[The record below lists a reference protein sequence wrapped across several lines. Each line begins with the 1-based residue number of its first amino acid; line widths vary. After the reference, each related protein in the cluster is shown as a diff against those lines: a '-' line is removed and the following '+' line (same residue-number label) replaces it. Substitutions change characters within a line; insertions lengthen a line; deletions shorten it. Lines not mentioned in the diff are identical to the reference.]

1 MPNGPSMIGR
11 IVAIGLKQSI
21 LPKAGVQVTENRV
34 IRMIVISVAIKL
46 QEPIVLMLS
55 LYRYLTGR

>member
-1 MPNGPSMIGR
+1 MIGR

-46 QEPIVLMLS
+46 QESIAYMLPH
-55 LYRYLTGR
+55 YRFLTGC